1 MSKRACELLDG
12 ILVVAQAMREQEPAQ
27 RLDSY
32 AALKA
37 ITEELIIILNDDEK
51 AEDSKTIIGV
61 IGSAAWVI
69 AQETHVQADSGCFE
83 MIQIAVAAL
92 KEQTTFRED
101 EKATGANA

>member
-1 MSKRACELLDG
+1 MSKHASELLDS
-12 ILVVAQAMREQEPAQ
+12 ILVAAQAMREQEPAQ

-32 AALKA
+32 ATIKA
-37 ITEELIIILNDDEK
+37 VAEELLIIFNDDEK

-61 IGSAAWVI
+61 ISSAAWVM
-69 AQETHVQADSGCFE
+69 AQETIVPADGGCFE

-101 EKATGANA
+101 EKAKGACA